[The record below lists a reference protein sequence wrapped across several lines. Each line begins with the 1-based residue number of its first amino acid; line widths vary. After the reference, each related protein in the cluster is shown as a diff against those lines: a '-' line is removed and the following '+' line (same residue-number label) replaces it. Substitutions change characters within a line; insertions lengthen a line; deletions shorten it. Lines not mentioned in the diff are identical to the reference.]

1 MDSRENTK
9 IRWTR
14 DSKFL
19 PEAKLLPHQGGR
31 GSNHP
36 SGLSGKKLCNL
47 TAHTELTNNHGV
59 STERVQGMDRI
70 KQMHTQKY
78 MRVIGDRSNVEN
90 ELDPKRH
97 HQNQLSPAIIQ
108 TK

>member
-1 MDSRENTK
+1 M
-9 IRWTR
+9 
-14 DSKFL
+14 
-19 PEAKLLPHQGGR
+19 
-31 GSNHP
+31 
-36 SGLSGKKLCNL
+36 
-47 TAHTELTNNHGV
+47 

-108 TK
+108 TKWLPNKIETDRNEVKT